1 MANPIKRHPT
11 MAMALRSKIA
21 LEIIVGRLL
30 LLTFQQS
37 GGFGGQFQV
46 GVRE

>member
-1 MANPIKRHPT
+1 